1 MPGMRVRVPL
11 GRSTLTGFVL
21 SVTAR
26 PETGGKTIPIRNVI
40 ARLEETPSVSPD
52 LLSLAEWVAEHYLAP
67 LGQCLRLAFPGAP
80 DASKRRPKPERET
93 VAPRVSPGLPL
104 PSTDLPPALAAL
116 RKRVLHGVTHR
127 THMSVLLP
135 ASTDEVTGLY
145 LEAIQAVLETGRTA
159 LVLLPEISRAEAF
172 HALCAGRWDTQCLAY
187 HGGLSVTDRRVA
199 WASIQAGEASIVI
212 GTRSASFA
220 PLMRLGL
227 IIVDQEDHP
236 AYKGENVPRYDAR
249 SVAGERARRAGAVL
263 VLASAHPSL
272 ESVQAAETKSRALAE
287 GPRSAKG
294 PPVAVVDL
302 RETSYGEIVSA
313 SMADAIAACLGAG
326 KKALLF
332 LNRKGYAP
340 VLLCRDC
347 GQALRCPACA
357 VGWTYHKRAGVL
369 RCAHCGRTGVAPGT
383 CPACG
388 GIHLV
393 PFGFGTE
400 ALEEAVRTRFPTAR
414 VARLEGHRDGGGADQ
429 ERANAAILSLMQAGE
444 LDILIGTQIVVSRS
458 PKPVASLI
466 GLANPDA
473 ALHLPDFRAAERA
486 YHLLREVMALADPA
500 DPDAR
505 IVAQTFVPEH
515 HVMRALALQDPSVF
529 YESELAAR
537 KALGYPPFG
546 RLIGLKVIGKRED
559 LVEAAAARW
568 GELLKT
574 EGGIEV
580 LGPIPATP
588 SRVRGRA
595 RRQLAVKGTDEAA
608 LRNAVR
614 TTLAEM
620 ESRGRAGGLRY
631 DVDVDPQSLL

>member
-1 MPGMRVRVPL
+1 MRVRVPL

-21 SVTAR
+21 SVTSQ
-26 PETGGKTIPIRNVI
+26 PETEGKPIPIRNVI

-52 LLSLAEWVAEHYLAP
+52 LLSLAKWVADHYLAP

-80 DASKRRPKPERET
+80 DTPKRRPKPGREPG
-93 VAPRVSPGLPL
+93 APRVSSGVPI
-104 PSTDLPPALAAL
+104 PSQNLTPAFAAL
-116 RKRVLHGVTHR
+116 RKRALHAVTHR
-127 THMSVLLP
+127 THTSVLFP
-135 ASTDEVTGLY
+135 ASTDEVTGFY
-145 LEAIQAVLETGRTA
+145 LEAIQAVLETGRTT
-159 LVLLPEISRAEAF
+159 LVLLPEINRVEAF
-172 HALCAGRWDTQCLAY
+172 HILCAGRWGTQCQAY
-187 HGGLSVTDRRVA
+187 HGGLSVTDRRTA
-199 WASIQAGEASIVI
+199 WARIQAGEATIVV

-272 ESVQAAETKSRALAE
+272 ESVKETETKWETIGE

-294 PPVAVVDL
+294 PPVTVVDL
-302 RETSYGEIVSA
+302 RETSYGEILSTL
-313 SMADAIAACLGAG
+313 MTDAIAACLEVG

-347 GQALRCPACA
+347 GQALRCPVCA
-357 VGWTYHKRAGVL
+357 VGWTYHKREGVL
-369 RCAHCGRTGVAPGT
+369 RCAHCGRTGGAPET

-388 GIHLV
+388 GIRLV
-393 PFGFGTE
+393 PSGFGTE

-414 VARLEGHRDGGGADQ
+414 VARLEGHREGGRADQ
-429 ERANAAILSLMQAGE
+429 ERANAAILSLMRAGE

-466 GLANPDA
+466 GLATPDA

-486 YHLLREVMALADPA
+486 YHLLREVMALADPD

-505 IVAQTFVPEH
+505 IVVQTFVPEH
-515 HVMRALALQDPSVF
+515 HVMRAVALQDSSVF

-559 LVEAAAARW
+559 LVEAAAMRW

-574 EGGIEV
+574 ESGIEV

-588 SRVRGRA
+588 ARVRGRV
-595 RRQLAVKGTDEAA
+595 RWQLAVKGADEAA
-608 LRNAVR
+608 LRHAVWA
-614 TTLAEM
+614 TLAEL

-631 DVDVDPQSLL
+631 DMDVDPQSLL